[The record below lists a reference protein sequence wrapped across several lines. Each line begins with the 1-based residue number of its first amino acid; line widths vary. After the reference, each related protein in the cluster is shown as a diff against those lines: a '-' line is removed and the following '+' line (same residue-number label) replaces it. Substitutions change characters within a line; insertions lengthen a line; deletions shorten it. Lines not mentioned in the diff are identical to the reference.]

1 MPPHLSDL
9 NVYLGKLDEVHFIHS
24 VNCGK
29 LLSDQNCTLQSS
41 SAKNHKNK
49 SLCLIINNI
58 KNNNRIFWAQLSISL
73 LSVTEKTDKQK
84 EDCTLKA

>member
-1 MPPHLSDL
+1 MI
-9 NVYLGKLDEVHFIHS
+9 YLGKLDEVHFIHS
-24 VNCGK
+24 SNCGN
-29 LLSDQNCTLQSS
+29 LPSDQNCTLQSS

-58 KNNNRIFWAQLSISL
+58 KKKQQNILGTVVHIFP
-73 LSVTEKTDKQK
+73 VCTEKTDKQK